1 MTMVSRLR
9 DPASARVALAVPA
22 QLLAAYGSA
31 AETHRQAEA
40 ALDQEEL
47 RHRRCSDEC
56 EPHRLLQQLVNVA
69 ERHRLQAA
77 DALASRLL
85 ENERA
90 RCGAHQR
97 GCRYGSASR
106 EAARAY
112 LRLVPAM
119 RPVVPDHPAPHVPPL
134 RDGVVP
140 RSPQPATVHP

>member
-22 QLLAAYGSA
+22 HLLATYGSA

-40 ALDQEEL
+40 ALDQEKL

-85 ENERA
+85 E
-90 RCGAHQR
+90 G
-97 GCRYGSASR
+97 
-106 EAARAY
+106 
-112 LRLVPAM
+112 
-119 RPVVPDHPAPHVPPL
+119 
-134 RDGVVP
+134 
-140 RSPQPATVHP
+140 

>member
-1 MTMVSRLR
+1 MTMVSSLR
-9 DPASARVALAVPA
+9 DPASARVALAVPSL
-22 QLLAAYGSA
+22 LLAAYGSA

-85 ENERA
+85 E
-90 RCGAHQR
+90 G
-97 GCRYGSASR
+97 
-106 EAARAY
+106 
-112 LRLVPAM
+112 
-119 RPVVPDHPAPHVPPL
+119 
-134 RDGVVP
+134 
-140 RSPQPATVHP
+140 